1 MPIFSFG
8 LIVKDTFLSTR
19 GRFSRYR
26 ISAFSKTTS
35 PSCGQSRGGVLFL
48 IRAGASRESV
58 FKTKPQVQFPV
69 NKTLE
74 RKIISCSFQQEFF
87 PADSP
92 ISVYGSFMMSCVAGY
107 EPSGSEVC
115 CVTLTTLLFPSC
127 CLNNDIGP
135 STQQCF
141 SSMEFKIYFRPIH
154 EHNSVEFY
162 GTPKTGCFWMQNMM
176 YFYVLFAMP
185 CQGHLCWF

>member
-58 FKTKPQVQFPV
+58 FKTKPEVQFPV

-87 PADSP
+87 PADSAH
-92 ISVYGSFMMSCVAGY
+92 ISLWQFYDELCGWIRAQWFRS
-107 EPSGSEVC
+107 
-115 CVTLTTLLFPSC
+115 LLCYTDHTAIP
-127 CLNNDIGP
+127 LLLP
-135 STQQCF
+135 Q
-141 SSMEFKIYFRPIH
+141 
-154 EHNSVEFY
+154 
-162 GTPKTGCFWMQNMM
+162 
-176 YFYVLFAMP
+176 
-185 CQGHLCWF
+185 